1 MLNEVYI
8 SVKKMNTTFVY
19 NVMLSEKYIP
29 IIIIIILI
37 IISTMSFSM
46 RHSTRT

>member
-1 MLNEVYI
+1 MLNEVYL
-8 SVKKMNTTFVY
+8 SVKRMNTTFVY

-29 IIIIIILI
+29 IIIIIL